1 MAAGDRAFV
10 GMVVAPPGRLGARVP
25 RRLHCRVARAERVTR
40 SRLVI
45 WAELVVATLDAPV
58 DHVRPGQLGR
68 CFRGSHCGPRSLRAA
83 ARANVARI
91 GPRARSN
98 GGMRQHRLV
107 ALSCRELAVCQ
118 GNRLHMNAAAT
129 ARARG
134 SRSASSPDVVL
145 AELGETAWG
154 KRPPGQSFPTAA
166 VRPSTDRTTND
177 RFVPDGAA

>member
-1 MAAGDRAFV
+1 MSALRQHLLHNIPSDAREAHVEALKLHGQTFV
-10 GMVVAPPGRLGARVP
+10 IN
-25 RRLHCRVARAERVTR
+25 AEQV
-40 SRLVI
+40 
-45 WAELVVATLDAPV
+45 E
-58 DHVRPGQLGR
+58 
-68 CFRGSHCGPRSLRAA
+68 
-83 ARANVARI
+83 
-91 GPRARSN
+91 
-98 GGMRQHRLV
+98 HRLV